1 MGNVEHDADSEDF
14 VGLPDS
20 PAELIAN
27 ARAGIDALEGRLKER
42 VERHIDACLD
52 VELAEAADSSAVLR
66 EPDKKR
72 VARRKAA
79 KWKAAKWKEDVERP
93 SGILFLFKSCLLEV
107 MNYIDA
113 LPDRAVQASLMVNL
127 GFLLRASGS
136 SADQLMESEYN
147 ELKALKLLNDTRPAA
162 ATKAKKT
169 DSAQIDEIILNRAFP
184 YRTENGWEHGTP
196 KEIQPDVN
204 RDINK
209 LNAERSAAHESHP
222 DKKRQKRRVRLIP
235 NLEPNTI
242 SRRLAR
248 LKRTNVRS
256 CKNK

>member
-1 MGNVEHDADSEDF
+1 MDNLEPGADSEDF
-14 VGLPDS
+14 VGPRDS
-20 PAELIAN
+20 TAELIAN

-42 VERHIDACLD
+42 VERHIDACLA
-52 VELAEAADSSAVLR
+52 VALAEAADSSAVLG
-66 EPDKKR
+66 EPDEKR
-72 VARRKAA
+72 EARRKAA

-107 MNYIDA
+107 MSHIDA

-136 SADQLMESEYN
+136 SADRFMESESN
-147 ELKALKLLNDTRPAA
+147 ELMKALKLLNDTRPAQ

-169 DSAQIDEIILNRAFP
+169 DSAQIDEIILNRASP
-184 YRTENGWEHGTP
+184 HRTDDGGWERGTL
-196 KEIQPDVN
+196 KKIQPDVE
-204 RDINK
+204 RDVNK
-209 LNAERSAAHESHP
+209 INAERRAAHESLP
-222 DKKRQKRRVRLIP
+222 DKKRQKRPVRLIP

-248 LKRTNVRS
+248 LKRTIVRPS
-256 CKNK
+256 